1 MKLSWRFLFIILILL
16 HFVNADFN
24 YERPKNGKGRIWM
37 ANLNEYFLSHKTL
50 LPKSTAPTRGP
61 ARRAKFE
68 QQTTTKAPEEGAA
81 EEKPKEEGA
90 PEGGGGGGEEAP
102 ADP

>member
-1 MKLSWRFLFIILILL
+1 MSDPRMEKVEYGWLIC
-16 HFVNADFN
+16 
-24 YERPKNGKGRIWM
+24 
-37 ANLNEYFLSHKTL
+37 NEYFLSHKTL